1 VAERTQAAGCCISC
15 KYPNHPAPSSVL
27 PLAFGV
33 VVLFAAAETAPARSF
48 EVSKLWKKFCKT
60 SCCVC
65 PLVGLGE
72 AAGSTVGDVG
82 GRPRS
87 GPAVLEDNVEGRGR
101 VEARP
106 ATLRAASPLTLDDNA
121 FPVPTSISE
130 RARSTCGRLKLLLPS
145 GPTTPAAA
153 PVRSAGFLKAPRGS
167 RSGFFAF
174 SS

>member
-1 VAERTQAAGCCISC
+1 MT
-15 KYPNHPAPSSVL
+15 SSV
-27 PLAFGV
+27 PPFVFGGVAF
-33 VVLFAAAETAPARSF
+33 FAAVETAPARSF

-65 PLVGLGE
+65 PLAGLGE
-72 AAGSTVGDVG
+72 AVGKTVGDVG

-87 GPAVLEDNVEGRGR
+87 GPAVLPDNAEGRGR
-101 VEARP
+101 VGARP
-106 ATLRAASPLTLDDNA
+106 ATLRAGSPLTLDDNA
-121 FPVPTSISE
+121 FPVPISISE

-153 PVRSAGFLKAPRGS
+153 LVRSAGFLKAPRGS